1 MSDNI
6 AQSHQRGRKV
16 NGQFV
21 RQLPPGAA
29 TPSYIRV
36 SRTIANPKTGRKVVS
51 VGYIDGKFLAEQNLA
66 LPVGGL
72 VPVGAGHFDVVFAEL
87 AP

>member
-1 MSDNI
+1 MSNNI
-6 AQSHQRGRKV
+6 AQSHQRGRAM

-29 TPSYIRV
+29 TPPYVRV
-36 SRTIANPKTGRKVVS
+36 SRTIANPQTGRKVVS
-51 VGYIDGKFLAEQNLA
+51 VGYIDGEFLAEQNLA

-72 VPVGAGHFDVVFAEL
+72 VPVGKGHFDVVFAEL

>member
-6 AQSHQRGRKV
+6 AQSHQRGRKM

-21 RQLPPGAA
+21 RQLPPDAA
-29 TPSYIRV
+29 TEAYVRV

-51 VGYIDGKFLAEQNLA
+51 VGFIDGTFLAEQKLA
-66 LPVGGL
+66 LPVAGL
-72 VPVGAGHFDVVFAEL
+72 VPVGTGHFDVVFAEL

>member
-6 AQSHQRGRKV
+6 AQSHQRGRKM

-21 RQLPPGAA
+21 RQLPPDAA
-29 TPSYIRV
+29 TPPYVRV

-51 VGYIDGKFLAEQNLA
+51 VGYIDSNFLAEHKLA
-66 LPVGGL
+66 LPVAGL